1 MISLSFLRVKTIPE
15 KSKMD
20 ISEITL
26 DIVKS
31 AVTLA
36 KNEQITT
43 VDLLRNRLLSL
54 YPNNQ
59 ENINKAIK
67 LWANHPT

>member
-1 MISLSFLRVKTIPE
+1 MTD

-20 ISEITL
+20 ISEETL
-26 DIVKS
+26 NIVKS

-54 YPNNQ
+54 YPNNE
-59 ENINKAIK
+59 ENINQAIK

>member
-1 MISLSFLRVKTIPE
+1 MTE
-15 KSKMD
+15 NSKMD
-20 ISEITL
+20 ISEETL
-26 DIVKS
+26 NIVKS

-54 YPNNQ
+54 YPNNE
-59 ENINKAIK
+59 ENINQAIK
-67 LWANHPT
+67 LWANHPA